1 MIISFDITRAFCI
14 LDNITIFLK
23 RNEASFINA
32 TVYDVV
38 AQVSALHLKTGGK
51 KIWFFSTE
59 LFKVLI
65 HATKQV
71 REILNMP
78 PRGL

>member
-38 AQVSALHLKTGGK
+38 AQVTALHLKTGE
-51 KIWFFSTE
+51 KINMIFLDRIVQGLNSRHQTSTRN
-59 LFKVLI
+59 
-65 HATKQV
+65 T
-71 REILNMP
+71 
-78 PRGL
+78 